1 MEIVFPLVI
10 AFAFLGWAA
19 WLTVRRE
26 EGKGGAQEAEDGRS
40 HDKP

>member
-1 MEIVFPLVI
+1 MEIVLPLVI

-26 EGKGGAQEAEDGRS
+26 EGKDAAREAEDGGSRDRS
-40 HDKP
+40 